1 LWRQGRA
8 YRLRNESGALN
19 STQFNQDR
27 ATTFIFF
34 FSPENLRRF
43 CFAAIVSTDGT
54 FDSCPALYSRL
65 FTLHIFDDDELVTL
79 VKATRMHQIATL
91 YYVQIRRPFTG
102 SKDFTSMR
110 EGHFLPTPFPFGAS
124 APQLSRRNGEVLDP
138 GFYTDA
144 RGVTLFTE
152 RSLKNLLVTKV

>member
-1 LWRQGRA
+1 
-8 YRLRNESGALN
+8 
-19 STQFNQDR
+19 
-27 ATTFIFF
+27 
-34 FSPENLRRF
+34 
-43 CFAAIVSTDGT
+43 
-54 FDSCPALYSRL
+54 
-65 FTLHIFDDDELVTL
+65 
-79 VKATRMHQIATL
+79 
-91 YYVQIRRPFTG
+91 
-102 SKDFTSMR
+102 MR